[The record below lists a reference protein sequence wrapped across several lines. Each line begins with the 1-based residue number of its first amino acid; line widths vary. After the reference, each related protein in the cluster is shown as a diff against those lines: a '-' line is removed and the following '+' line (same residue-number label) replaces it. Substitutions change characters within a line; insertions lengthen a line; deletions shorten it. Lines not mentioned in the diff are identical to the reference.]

1 MLESITVKNLALI
14 KESEVM
20 LRPGLNILSGETGA
34 GKSIILGSIRLA
46 LGQRAGRDIIRR
58 GEEYALIE
66 LIFTSDSEELQRK
79 MEELDIPKEAD
90 GTISIQRK
98 IMENRSVCKCNGE
111 TISSR
116 ALKEIASML
125 IDIHGQ
131 NDTQT
136 LLDARNYRD
145 ILDDYGDETL
155 VAKKDQMATFYTE
168 YRRVCEELELA
179 LESNTAKDKDI
190 ALARFEVE
198 EIEAARLEI
207 GEDETLDEKYHLMK
221 NSQKIAESLG
231 KIHSA
236 INMDSGA
243 GVQIGY
249 SIREM
254 GNVLQYDEKL
264 TGMSES
270 LADAEDILKDT
281 IRSIQDYMEN
291 MEFSEQEFRETESRL
306 DTYNHLK
313 DKYGNTVEQV
323 LEYADSKRAFIEK
336 MENYEGYIEE
346 LKAKNDKALEDAL
359 KCARELSAIRE
370 STAGI
375 MQEKLIGNLKELNFD
390 SIQLRVAVNAD
401 EANLG
406 RYGID
411 DVDFLVSFNMGEPV
425 KSLSMVASGGEL
437 SRFMLALKA
446 ATADKESIETLIFDE
461 IDSGISGKTAWNVSQ
476 KMAVLS
482 KEHQVI
488 AITHLPQIAAMA
500 DTHYLIEKRVVEDTT
515 ITDIKRLGESEREN
529 EIARMLSGGE
539 LTETGLSNAKELIEN
554 ARSCKI

>member
-14 KESEVM
+14 RESEVM

-34 GKSIILGSIRLA
+34 GKSIILGSIKLA
-46 LGQRAGRDIIRR
+46 LGQRAAKDVIRR

-66 LIFTSDSEELQRK
+66 LIFTSDNDEVFKK
-79 MEELDIPKEAD
+79 MDELDIPKEPD

-111 TISSR
+111 TISSK
-116 ALKEIASML
+116 ALKDIASML
-125 IDIHGQ
+125 INIHGQ

-145 ILDDYGDETL
+145 ILDDYGDDAL
-155 VAKKDQMATFYTE
+155 IAKKEQMDLLYSE
-168 YRRVCEELELA
+168 YRVASEELKDA

-190 ALARFEVE
+190 ALARFEVD
-198 EIEAARLEI
+198 EIEAARLTV
-207 GEDETLDEKYHLMK
+207 GEDEELEEKYHLMK
-221 NSQKIAESLG
+221 NSQKIAESLS

-236 INMDSGA
+236 INIDSGA
-243 GVQIGY
+243 GAQVSY

-270 LADAEDILKDT
+270 LADAEDIIKDT
-281 IRSIQDYMEN
+281 LRSIQDYMES
-291 MEFSEQEFRETESRL
+291 MEFSEQEFRETEDRL
-306 DTYNHLK
+306 NTYNHLK
-313 DKYGNTVEQV
+313 DKYGNTVELV
-323 LEYADSKRAFIEK
+323 LEYADKQRAFITK
-336 MENYEGYIEE
+336 MENYEGYVEE
-346 LKAKNDKALEDAL
+346 LKAKVQKSKVDAL
-359 KCARELSAIRE
+359 SCGKELSDLRKK
-370 STAGI
+370 TAVA

-390 SIQLRVAVNAD
+390 SIQMEIAVNND
-401 EANLG
+401 EELLG
-406 RYGID
+406 RHGID

-425 KSLSMVASGGEL
+425 KSLSQVASGGEL

-476 KMAVLS
+476 KMALLS
-482 KEHQVI
+482 KDHQVI

-500 DTHYLIEKRVVEDTT
+500 DTHYLIEKKVVDETT
-515 ITDIKRLGESEREN
+515 ITDIRRLDDGEREN
-529 EIARMLSGGE
+529 EIARMLSGGD

-554 ARSCKI
+554 ARSCKM

>member
-20 LRPGLNILSGETGA
+20 LRSGLNIMSGETGA

-46 LGQRAGRDIIRR
+46 LGERATKDIIRR

-66 LIFTSDSEELQRK
+66 LMFTSDNEAVARK
-79 MEELDIPKEAD
+79 MDELDIPREAD
-90 GTISIQRK
+90 GSIVIQRK
-98 IMENRSVCKCNGE
+98 IMESRSVCKCNGE
-111 TISSR
+111 SISSK

-125 IDIHGQ
+125 INIHGQ

-145 ILDDYGDETL
+145 ILDDYGDESL
-155 VAKKDQMATFYTE
+155 FSKKEQMAVLYNEYKAVNDELTE
-168 YRRVCEELELA
+168 A
-179 LESNTAKDKDI
+179 LESNTAKDKEI
-190 ALARFEVE
+190 ALARFEME
-198 EIEAARLEI
+198 EIEAARLSE
-207 GEDETLDEKYHLMK
+207 GEDLELEEKYRLMK

-236 INMDSGA
+236 INIDSGA
-243 GVQIGY
+243 GAQVGY

-264 TGMSES
+264 SGMAES
-270 LADAEDILKDT
+270 LADVEDILKDT
-281 IRSIQDYMEN
+281 LRSIQDYMDG
-291 MEFSEQEFRETESRL
+291 MEFSEQEYREVENRL

-313 DKYGNTVEQV
+313 DKYGNSVEQV
-323 LEYADSKRAFIEK
+323 LAYAEDRRKYIEK
-336 MENYEGYIEE
+336 MENYEAYLEN
-346 LKAKNDKALEDAL
+346 LKQKVQKAKANAIE
-359 KCARELSAIRE
+359 CGRSLSGLRS
-370 STAGI
+370 STARLLEE
-375 MQEKLIGNLKELNFD
+375 QLIANLKELNFE
-390 SIQLRVAVNAD
+390 SIKVEVAVEGD
-401 EANLG
+401 ELNLG
-406 RYGID
+406 RDGID
-411 DVDFLVSFNMGEPV
+411 SVDFLVSFNTGEPV
-425 KSLSMVASGGEL
+425 KSLSQVASGGEL

-446 ATADKESIETLIFDE
+446 ATADKEEIETLVFDE

-476 KMAVLS
+476 KMDVLG

-500 DTHYLIEKRVVEDTT
+500 DSHYLIEKKVINDNT
-515 ITDIKRLGESEREN
+515 ITDIRRLAETEREN

-539 LTETGLSNAKELIEN
+539 LTETGLSNARELIDN
-554 ARSCKI
+554 ARSCKM